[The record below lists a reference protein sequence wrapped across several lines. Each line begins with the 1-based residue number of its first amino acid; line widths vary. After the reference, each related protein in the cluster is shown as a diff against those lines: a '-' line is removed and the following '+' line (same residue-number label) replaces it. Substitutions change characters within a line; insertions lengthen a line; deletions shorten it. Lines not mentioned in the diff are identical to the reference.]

1 MKKQINPDDFQSYR
15 IVGNGWSLT
24 VYTLRESLWQF
35 DTMQAGGQLIGIRH
49 NGRETILK
57 SK

>member
-15 IVGNGWSLT
+15 IVGIGWTLT
-24 VYTLRESLWQF
+24 VYNLIEALSQF
-35 DTMQAGGQLIGIRH
+35 RDLHTVGQLIGTRH
-49 NGRETILK
+49 DGRETILR